1 MKITEKD
8 VEYVAKLSRLHITD
22 EQKEKLTVD
31 MAAIIGFAD
40 KLSQIDTG
48 ASEPQAHAIVVE
60 NVFRSD
66 EIKPSYKRDEILKN
80 APDKQAGCFAVP
92 RIVE

>member
-1 MKITEKD
+1 
-8 VEYVAKLSRLHITD
+8 
-22 EQKEKLTVD
+22 

-40 KLSQIDTG
+40 KLNEIDTG
-48 ASEPQAHAIVVE
+48 DSEPHAHAIAVE
-60 NVFRSD
+60 NVFRED

>member
-22 EQKEKLTVD
+22 EQKQKLTGD

-40 KLSQIDTG
+40 KLSELDAG
-48 ASEPQAHAIVVE
+48 NAEPQAHAIVVE
-60 NVFRSD
+60 NVFRED